1 MAQIS
6 SKKLIENA
14 YNLAKE
20 VHNRSR
26 DRAKIMIMYQD
37 LKKHMSDEFREEVF
51 EDICKT
57 ELENPHE
64 RYDRSFKDE
73 G

>member
-1 MAQIS
+1 MTVSI
-6 SKKLIENA
+6 
-14 YNLAKE
+14 
-20 VHNRSR
+20 NRNPPPLGVGR
-26 DRAKIMIMYQD
+26 F
-37 LKKHMSDEFREEVF
+37 KKHMSDEFREEVF